1 MTKYFIALTSS
12 LICALLTPLPA
23 RASTLPG
30 GTVLW
35 VRTLEPV
42 SSSDKAGKMFAA
54 QLDTN
59 LIVKGKV
66 TAPAGSKVYGRVES
80 SRSAGQSKLELSLTQ
95 IIVNGRPVAIA
106 TESYEESGPRSG
118 RTTAGRA
125 TAGTAIGATVG
136 GTAASYAIGVLGTAI
151 GAALRVPAA
160 GAAIG
165 TLGAAFGAPAAGT
178 AIGTATGLIGQRKS
192 VVAPPGTP
200 FAFRLA
206 RPVSL

>member
-1 MTKYFIALTSS
+1 MTKYFIAFTCS
-12 LICALLTPLPA
+12 LICILLTPLPA

-42 SSSDKAGKMFAA
+42 SSSDKAGKKFAA
-54 QLDTN
+54 QLDTS

-95 IIVNGRPVAIA
+95 IVVNGRPVAIA
-106 TESYEESGPRSG
+106 TEIYEESGPRSG
-118 RTTAGRA
+118 RTTASRA
-125 TAGTAIGATVG
+125 TAGKAIGATVG

-151 GAALRVPAA
+151 GAALGVPAA

-165 TLGAAFGAPAAGT
+165 TLGAAFGAPAAGA
-178 AIGTATGLIGQRKS
+178 AIGNTTGLIGQRKS

-200 FAFRLA
+200 FEFRLA

>member
-1 MTKYFIALTSS
+1 MSKYFIALTSS
-12 LICALLTPLPA
+12 LICTLLIPVPT

-42 SSSDKAGKMFAA
+42 SSRDKAGKKFAA
-54 QLDTN
+54 QLDTD

-66 TAPAGSKVYGRVES
+66 TAPAGSKVYGRVEP
-80 SRSAGQSKLELSLTQ
+80 SRSAGQAKLELSLTQ

-106 TESYEESGPRSG
+106 TESYQDSGPRNG
-118 RTTAGRA
+118 RTTAGTVAA
-125 TAGTAIGATVG
+125 TAG
-136 GTAASYAIGVLGTAI
+136 GTAASYGIGLLGSAI
-151 GAALRVPAA
+151 GAAIGVPGA
-160 GAAIG
+160 GAVIG
-165 TLGAAFGAPAAGT
+165 ILGAAFGAPAAGS
-178 AIGTATGLIGQRKS
+178 AIGAATGVIGQRKS

-206 RPVSL
+206 QPVSL

>member
-1 MTKYFIALTSS
+1 MPKYFIALTSS
-12 LICALLTPLPA
+12 LICTLLTPLPT

-42 SSSDKAGKMFAA
+42 SSRDKAGKKFAA
-54 QLDTN
+54 QLDTD

-106 TESYEESGPRSG
+106 TESYESAPRSG
-118 RTTAGRA
+118 RTTAGTTIA
-125 TAGTAIGATVG
+125 ATVG
-136 GTAASYAIGVLGTAI
+136 GTGASYAIGLLGTAI
-151 GAALRVPAA
+151 GAAIGVPGA
-160 GAAIG
+160 GVAIG
-165 TLGAAFGAPAAGT
+165 TLGAAFGAPAAGS
-178 AIGTATGLIGQRKS
+178 AIGAATGVIGQRKS